1 MAITLVGIFDSFAE
15 AQDARAQLLREGLD
29 ERMVRLT
36 SNEQSSLQATKTTE
50 DHRGFFARLFGLD
63 EPDEHVGHYAEAVRR
78 GSTVLTVDLADESRA
93 GRISALLEQSGAIDV
108 NRRMAQWKATGYAGH
123 DPTAA
128 PYTRDQAQKERETFR
143 VMKEELQVG
152 KRPVESGAVRVH
164 RRMTEKP
171 VSEQVTL
178 REERAVVD
186 RRPVDR
192 VATPAELEA
201 FAKGDRD
208 ILIRETS
215 EEPVVSKTAR
225 VVEEVDVGKEAR
237 QRTETV
243 KDTVRST
250 QVDVEKL
257 AADRMK
263 QPPSRPQPPPP
274 SRR

>member
-29 ERMVRLT
+29 ERMIRLT

-164 RRMTEKP
+164 RRMTERP